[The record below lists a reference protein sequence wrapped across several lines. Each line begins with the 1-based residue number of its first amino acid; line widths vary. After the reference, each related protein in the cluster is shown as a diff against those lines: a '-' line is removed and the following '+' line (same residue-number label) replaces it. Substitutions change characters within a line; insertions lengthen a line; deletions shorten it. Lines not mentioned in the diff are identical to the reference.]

1 MRPSFRTV
9 LCWLPLTLVAATLTL
24 LARGHLAQL
33 SQGTLIDPELL
44 KALEQSVEEEL
55 RLAERRWEDKQQVTC
70 ALLKGRLTL
79 REAAARFRDIDVGI
93 PLKAQAQR
101 PPQYSEE
108 EWACRQVIAFVH
120 GELAG
125 NRQAPA
131 QAEEWVA
138 RLEAE
143 YQKHFRH
150 GIGPPPAPS
159 PLADTEPD
167 H

>member
-1 MRPSFRTV
+1 MRPRLRTF
-9 LCWLPLTLVAATLTL
+9 LCLLLPLALAAATLYLVVRANLTQLDQGL
-24 LARGHLAQL
+24 L
-33 SQGTLIDPELL
+33 TDPELL
-44 KALEQSVEEEL
+44 KALQQSVEEEL
-55 RLAERRWEDKQQVTC
+55 RLAERRWEAKRQVIC
-70 ALLKGRLTL
+70 ALIDGRLTL
-79 REAAARFRDIDVGI
+79 RQAAAQFRDIDVGI

-143 YQKHFRH
+143 FQENLQPGEAR
-150 GIGPPPAPS
+150 PPAVGP
-159 PLADTEPD
+159 
-167 H
+167 